1 MQPVIIKSDQI
12 GQTGKLVQLVL
23 GFVLVLTLVMSA
35 LMNPFYLLL
44 APLVFL
50 LMWRGGLFRL
60 DKVGRVRVSKQY
72 VQLGNSNQSNLNQSV
87 VQFHVD
93 AYWYLPWVM
102 FVKLNS
108 EHNQKSHYLY
118 FLRSSL
124 KNPRYSRLSSYIL
137 QSTQL
142 QHRYG

>member
-12 GQTGKLVQLVL
+12 GQTGKLVQLVF

-35 LMNPFYLLL
+35 LMNPFCLLL

-50 LMWRGGLFRL
+50 LMWRGGLFCL
-60 DKVGRVRVSKQY
+60 DKVGCVRVSKQY
-72 VQLGNSNQSNLNQSV
+72 VQLVNSNQSDLNQPV

-93 AYWYLPWVM
+93 AYWYLPWVL

-124 KNPRYSRLSSYIL
+124 KNPSYSRLSSYIL